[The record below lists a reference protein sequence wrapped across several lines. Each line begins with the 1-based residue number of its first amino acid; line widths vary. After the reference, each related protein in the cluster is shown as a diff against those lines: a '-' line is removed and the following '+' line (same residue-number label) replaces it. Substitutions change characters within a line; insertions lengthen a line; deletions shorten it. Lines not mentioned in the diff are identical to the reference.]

1 MRQLDM
7 NSVNWIEGCR
17 VVLFFVENAMKN
29 ANFARNGYA
38 RLFYDKL
45 INRIFGK
52 IKTINL

>member
-1 MRQLDM
+1 M
-7 NSVNWIEGCR
+7 NSVNWMEGCR
-17 VVLFFVENAMKN
+17 AVLFFVENAMKN

-52 IKTINL
+52 NKTINL